1 MTFYFYVSEVEEIN
15 MIREIFTQQMVT
27 QEILPGTGE
36 QVDQQKRQKINT
48 EKFINICGLKVISS
62 NACDLL
68 EKYAFPSLLFFLLC
82 GKNVIHL
89 FSGLSKPLYSLYLR
103 AHCKGR
109 ILASRYYSFI
119 LILFYSE
126 LRRAPQV
133 LLNGSPYRPLH
144 MWASLKL
151 DFNSGFLIQLISYYL
166 IHLPIHIFAT
176 SLPSCYLRARSEPNP
191 SLNLYST

>member
-1 MTFYFYVSEVEEIN
+1 MNDILLLRVKGRRDQYDQRNIH
-15 MIREIFTQQMVT
+15 IADGHIGDFTRNWRIGRSAKET
-27 QEILPGTGE
+27 E
-36 QVDQQKRQKINT
+36 INT

-82 GKNVIHL
+82 GKNFIHL

-126 LRRAPQV
+126 LRWAPQV

-144 MWASLKL
+144 KARLQFCL
-151 DFNSGFLIQLISYYL
+151 LNIVNFLLSHPPPYT
-166 IHLPIHIFAT
+166 HI
-176 SLPSCYLRARSEPNP
+176 CYLSSFLLFEG
-191 SLNLYST
+191 